1 MSEVP
6 AHATFQLVT
15 EISGSASRDERRPEI
30 ERRLIAAVSD
40 LCADGALFADLSI
53 SRIVKTAAIGRATF
67 YLYFPD
73 RSAFVL
79 RLVDHVRAEL
89 AGSVA
94 AVWRA
99 AGDRGALE
107 SALADFVE
115 IYSREYPL
123 ITAVIDAAGTD
134 GQVAGRMEANLRLFV
149 EESARTI
156 EVAQQRGTV
165 RGDLPIEE
173 TASALVWMVERTCYK
188 MVGGSTEQERARLN
202 RALTMIIWHSLHS

>member
-1 MSEVP
+1 M
-6 AHATFQLVT
+6 T
-15 EISGSASRDERRPEI
+15 EISGSASRDERRPEV

-40 LCADGALFADLSI
+40 LCAGGALFADLSV
-53 SRIVKTAAIGRATF
+53 SRIVRTAAIGRATF

-107 SALADFVE
+107 AALADFVE
-115 IYSREYPL
+115 IYAREYPL
-123 ITAVIDAAGTD
+123 ITAVVDASGTD
-134 GQVAGRMEANLRLFV
+134 AQVAQRMEANLGLFI

-156 EVAQQRGTV
+156 VAAQQRGTV
-165 RGDLPIEE
+165 RGEVPAEE
-173 TASALVWMVERTCYK
+173 TAAALVWMVERTCYR
-188 MVGGSTEQERARLN
+188 VIGGSTEKERARLN
-202 RALTMIIWHSLHS
+202 RALTMIIWHSLHPEN